1 MRLLHVFSKRETVV
15 PQTGSGDPAI
25 SFPHDEVCIVV
36 KITGGLGDAIIHAR
50 VIAELAK
57 LSPKIHFYIFP
68 AAFKAGQWIFKS
80 IKTPIDVLPPSL
92 FDFYCRAGA
101 DMILYLNTFAVFNE
115 QNVNIAKITKLA
127 PLLLNALSSTMQT
140 RIPWNV
146 FIDRHPF
153 LDGAFAHMASARRFS
168 RYDFIPHM
176 LGIPVPD
183 NRLELPSSDKEY
195 LKIHS
200 AYPSYIT
207 FNTGF
212 DEAFPLSSQTTTK
225 SYPVEHWT
233 KLIAAI
239 RQEYP
244 GIGLVQIGGKNS
256 LPIAGADINLAGKT
270 TLEECAGI
278 LKHSSLHLDTEG
290 GLVHVCASLGIRAV
304 VLFGPTNLEYFAYR
318 QNINI
323 RNSRCPDC
331 WWSTQTWMEH
341 CPRRKPRAE
350 CMYENTPELVLMQ
363 IRGVLEKV
371 SVKE

>member
-1 MRLLHVFSKRETVV
+1 MGLLNLFSRRETPV
-15 PQTGSGDPAI
+15 PQTGGNDPAI
-25 SFPHDEVCIVV
+25 SFPQDEVCVAV
-36 KITGGLGDAIIHAR
+36 KITGGLGDVIVHAR

-68 AAFKAGQWIFKS
+68 AAFKAGQWIFRGVRA
-80 IKTPIDVLPPSL
+80 PIDVLPPSL
-92 FDFYCRAGA
+92 FDFYCKAGV
-101 DMILYLNTFAVFNE
+101 DMILFLNTFAVFNE
-115 QNVNIAKITKLA
+115 QNVNIPKITKLA

-140 RIPWNV
+140 RLPWNV

-168 RYDFIPHM
+168 RYDFIPQM

-183 NRLELPSSDKEY
+183 NRLDLPSSDKEY
-195 LKIHS
+195 QKLQA

-212 DEAFPLSSQTTTK
+212 DESFPLSSRTTTK

-233 KLIAAI
+233 RLIAAI
-239 RQEYP
+239 HQEYP
-244 GIGLVQIGGKNS
+244 DLGIVQVGGKNS
-256 LPIAGADINLAGKT
+256 LPIAGADINLAGRT

-278 LKHSSLHLDTEG
+278 LKHAVLHLDTEG
-290 GLVHVCASLGIRAV
+290 GLVHVCASLGVQSA
-304 VLFGPTNLEYFAYR
+304 VLFGPTNLEYFAYP

-341 CPRRKPRAE
+341 CPRLNPRAE
-350 CMYENTPELVLMQ
+350 CMYENTPELVLMR
-363 IRGVLEKV
+363 IRPALQKV
-371 SVKE
+371 SSKA